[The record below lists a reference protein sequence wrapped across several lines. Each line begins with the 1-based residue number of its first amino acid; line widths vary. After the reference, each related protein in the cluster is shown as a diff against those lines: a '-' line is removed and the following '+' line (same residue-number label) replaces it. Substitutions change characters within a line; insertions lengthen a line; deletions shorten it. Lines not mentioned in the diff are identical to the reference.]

1 MENFYLSFTFQ
12 MMAKSSSSRV
22 KGGPTNVGFS
32 SEGDR
37 DMAMRQMRFQGH
49 LRRPTKNSKAT
60 KSGNSGPDLAS
71 GWAHKKADFYDE
83 K

>member
-1 MENFYLSFTFQ
+1 MGGGKDNST
-12 MMAKSSSSRV
+12 SSRV
-22 KGGPTNVGFS
+22 KRSSKSVGFS

-49 LRRPTKNSKAT
+49 LRRPTKAASKVT
-60 KSGNSGPDLAS
+60 KTGKDGLDT
-71 GWAHKKADFYDE
+71 GWTHKKADFYDE